1 MKRTLFCIAIIIAAL
16 PARGQRLP
24 EGTEH
29 LDPSAGWAGPAVF
42 RTEFISYDTRQLAE
56 EGDPAKN
63 KYYLPVGFEDAA
75 PAQGGTLYRTV
86 VDIPYMW
93 LDRDVYLQITGLD
106 SYYIYIGNEM
116 IAYGEDSRIPMQFLI
131 SDHITDG
138 ENTVVVLHTPGI
150 VPQIEENATPSAGQ
164 RPEAFIFSQPK
175 ICIED
180 YRLRFF
186 PDSTDSYGIFNIR
199 IAVSNSYNTPE
210 EVTVGYDIY
219 SPQGKLQYYDMRQLT
234 VDGRGKDTLRLNE
247 FIYQT
252 NPNEWTPD
260 NPALYYGMLTVR
272 RGNRMVEYI
281 PFKIGFGKTEYADGT
296 ILRNGRPVSLNPVTY
311 NAVTPQEAREVLSG
325 FKARGFNTICPD
337 YPQPAWFYELCDEA
351 GFYVIDNA
359 DINPLPTNLGRIPG
373 GELANSPEWLGRFLK
388 RAESL
393 RARNINRTSVI
404 GWSLGGD
411 SGNGYN
417 LYKTYIDLKER
428 EPFRPVI
435 YKYTRGE
442 WNSDIPFDSD
452 GL

>member
-1 MKRTLFCIAIIIAAL
+1 M
-16 PARGQRLP
+16 P

-42 RTEFISYDTRQLAE
+42 RTEFISYDIRQLAE
-56 EGDPAKN
+56 EGDPSKN
-63 KYYLPVGFEDAA
+63 RYYMPVTFDESA
-75 PAQGGTLYRTV
+75 PAQGGTLYRTSV
-86 VDIPYMW
+86 EIPYMW

-116 IAYGEDSRIPMQFLI
+116 VAYGEDSRIPMQFLI
-131 SDHITDG
+131 SGHITDG
-138 ENTVVVLHTPGI
+138 QNTLAVLHAPGI
-150 VPQIEENATPSAGQ
+150 VPQIEENATPAAGQ
-164 RPEAFIFSQPK
+164 RPEVFIFSQPK

-186 PDSTDSYGIFNIR
+186 PDSTKSYGIFNVR
-199 IAVSNSYNTPE
+199 IAVSNSYNTAE

-219 SPQGKLQYYDMRQLT
+219 SPQGKLQYYDMRQTT
-234 VDGRGKDTLRLNE
+234 VDGRGRDTLRFNE

-252 NPNEWTPD
+252 NTNEWTPD

-281 PFKIGFGKTEYADGT
+281 PFKIGFGKTEYADGA
-296 ILRNGRPVSLNPVTY
+296 ILRNGRPVKLNPVTY
-311 NAVTPQEAREVLSG
+311 NAVTPEGAREALAG
-325 FKARGFNTICPD
+325 FKTQGYNTVCPD
-337 YPQPAWFYELCDEA
+337 YPQPVWFYDLCDEL
-351 GFYVIDNA
+351 GFWVLDNA
-359 DINPLPTNLGRIPG
+359 NINPSPTDLGRIPG
-373 GELANSPEWLGRFLK
+373 GEMANSPEWLGRFLK

-393 RARNINRTSVI
+393 RARNLNRTSVI

-435 YKYTRGE
+435 YTHARGE
-442 WNSDIPFDSD
+442 WNTDIRFDSEPF
-452 GL
+452 